1 MDKLSSKCMN
11 IDAVSS
17 FCDCI
22 SEAGLIAPEAQVF
35 CSKAKTD
42 PKTTSED
49 LVELKMA
56 LLDSEEDACCD
67 C

>member
-1 MDKLSSKCMN
+1 MDKLSSKC
-11 IDAVSS
+11 IDIDTVGS

-42 PKTTSED
+42 PKVTSED

-56 LLDSEEDACCD
+56 LLNSEEDACCD

>member
-1 MDKLSSKCMN
+1 MNTLSSKCMG
-11 IDAVSS
+11 IDTVDS
-17 FCDCI
+17 FCNCI

-42 PKTTSED
+42 PKVTSED

-56 LLDSEEDACCD
+56 LLDLEEDSCCD